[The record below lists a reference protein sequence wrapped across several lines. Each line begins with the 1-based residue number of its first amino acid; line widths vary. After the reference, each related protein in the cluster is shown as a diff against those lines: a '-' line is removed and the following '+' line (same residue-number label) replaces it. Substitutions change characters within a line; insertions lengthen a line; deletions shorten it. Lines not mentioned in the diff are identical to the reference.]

1 MKSNKKRMPIV
12 TFYPRWTWNW
22 SVRHKTHAMMYVPPK
37 AGAGVVDDPNKEPP
51 VAEGAGLLE
60 NPNADG

>member
-1 MKSNKKRMPIV
+1 
-12 TFYPRWTWNW
+12 
-22 SVRHKTHAMMYVPPK
+22 MMYVPPK